1 MRVWK
6 SRVDRWVALTLFAPV
21 LAGLGAAAGGVAT
34 GTPAISLIGG
44 LVLGTI
50 LLVFFGLVL
59 PMRYVIEAQALS
71 INFGL
76 ARIRI
81 PFERLVS
88 ARLSSNPLS
97 SPALSL
103 LRVEVE
109 YRGLRGGL
117 KTVRISPTDRL
128 AFLRA
133 LAEAS
138 PRHRLANDAVVLK

>member
-1 MRVWK
+1 
-6 SRVDRWVALTLFAPV
+6 VALSLLAPI
-21 LAGLGAAAGGVAT
+21 LAGLGTVVGGAAT
-34 GTPAISLIGG
+34 GTPAMGLAGG
-44 LVLGTI
+44 LG
-50 LLVFFGLVL
+50 LLVFALVLFGLVL
-59 PMRYVIEAQALS
+59 PMRYVVEDQALS

-103 LRVEVE
+103 LRIEVE
-109 YRGLRGGL
+109 YRGPRGGL

-128 AFLRA
+128 AFLRS

-138 PRHRLANDAVVLK
+138 PRHRLANDSVVLK